1 MLLHM
6 HIVRMIVSVNIVN
19 NLEYRLFDF
28 LYVFTYTILFS
39 NLCIL
44 MMESNNFDF
53 YNQDQENEGGGIIYK
68 ELNPEQ
74 CMH

>member
-53 YNQDQENEGGGIIYK
+53 YNQDQENEGGGYNIQRIK
-68 ELNPEQ
+68 S
-74 CMH
+74 